1 MLFVITVIT
10 RIENKAKEN
19 FNSIKAVLNIAL
31 SNIGDQMSTQG
42 EQNQC
47 QYCVVLISVD
57 IGKPF
62 FKFVVY

>member
-10 RIENKAKEN
+10 RIENKAKVN

-42 EQNQC
+42 EQNQF
-47 QYCVVLISVD
+47 D

>member
-10 RIENKAKEN
+10 RIENKAKVN
-19 FNSIKAVLNIAL
+19 FNSIKAVLNTAL

-47 QYCVVLISVD
+47 QFD